1 MALLEWWYRLSAP
14 PLVPA
19 NADLLTR
26 EQSRRARLAST
37 ILLVVILLQVAN
49 LLVAHF
55 SENYRTLPILAL
67 SLAICAVAVALNRW
81 GMAGLAGIL
90 VIAVIDLG
98 CGLLLLA
105 TPNGLDVGDLPAY
118 DILAESELVAVSL
131 LPAVS
136 VFPVAAGNCLFILL
150 DLAFE
155 RHTPALG
162 HLLASNGVYDALAR
176 PLGLQIVVAIIA
188 YLWVRSALTASAR
201 ADRAEE
207 IAELR
212 QREAERSCQLEAGIQ
227 QLLETQVRAANGDL
241 TARAALN
248 QDNVLWKV
256 GVSLNLLL
264 ARLQQTGQAD
274 RELQRVRGEVM
285 RLTEAVREAKAGRAP
300 QWPWPSGTLL
310 DPLVQEIVPAT
321 PPTRTTRPHLPSW

>member
-1 MALLEWWYRLSAP
+1 MAFLEWWYRLSAP

-19 NADLLTR
+19 SESSITR

-37 ILLVVILLQVAN
+37 ILLVVILLQLAN

-55 SENYRTLPILAL
+55 SGTYRSLPILAL
-67 SLAICAVAVALNRW
+67 SLAVCALAVRLNRW
-81 GMAGLAGIL
+81 GMAGVAGIL

-118 DILAESELVAVSL
+118 DILAESELIAVSL
-131 LPAVS
+131 LPAAS
-136 VFPVAAGNCLFILL
+136 VFPVAAGNCVFILL
-150 DLAFE
+150 DLALQA
-155 RHTPALG
+155 HTPALG
-162 HLLASNGVYDALAR
+162 RLLASPGVYDALAR
-176 PLGLQIVVAIIA
+176 PLGLQIVVAIVA
-188 YLWVRSALTASAR
+188 YLWVRSALSAAAR

-207 IAELR
+207 IADLR
-212 QREAERSCQLEAGIQ
+212 QREAERSRQLEAGIQ

-274 RELQRVRGEVM
+274 RELQRVRGEVLQ
-285 RLTEAVREAKAGRAP
+285 LTEAVREAKAGRSP

-310 DPLVQEIVPAT
+310 DPLIQEVVPAPHPSPAT
-321 PPTRTTRPHLPSW
+321 PPPLTTW